1 MYEEF
6 CVAAC
11 RFFIRQVCVSD
22 IRGLIV
28 TPFNSELIYLH
39 LDVPLLS
46 VRRNGPRGNL
56 GDRLALRQS
65 CSCRRARSHLPNSG
79 LPSAAQRGS
88 RNGRREW
95 ISDSNRYASNESIE
109 RMHLGVPA
117 PSVRVRQRASK
128 RTPKRTGGIE
138 PPHPR

>member
-6 CVAAC
+6 GVAAC

-46 VRRNGPRGNL
+46 VGDATARAAIWATAWLCDRAAPAGGPGHNYQI
-56 GDRLALRQS
+56 LA
-65 CSCRRARSHLPNSG
+65 
-79 LPSAAQRGS
+79 
-88 RNGRREW
+88 
-95 ISDSNRYASNESIE
+95 
-109 RMHLGVPA
+109 
-117 PSVRVRQRASK
+117 
-128 RTPKRTGGIE
+128 
-138 PPHPR
+138 